1 MKKYLLPVIYFLSL
15 LILISFQNCSKSDN
29 EAAAIIHKDDSTYL
43 FRGNFFGT
51 LNSRTDTAIWK
62 NLQDFDFNS
71 HRELYSK
78 LGPGIHPYFYML
90 YINTNG
96 KLDKIRPVKSF
107 DKSMD
112 IDFFK
117 TMKNGKYKQLKD
129 QSNNNIKYKVL
140 FVGNLLFGK
149 DGGPWTPEDTR
160 KMERRVNASLSKMP
174 SNIHEPDYYL
184 LPEKEPN
191 PVGGLDA
198 IASKITYPK
207 EAKDYGIAGKVSVR
221 AFINEKGTVDGVQ
234 VLTGIGFGCDSA
246 AFEAVKNTK
255 FEPAYNNK
263 HAVKSQF
270 VIPIY
275 FQANN
280 KIEASRKELDKYSQ
294 TKNPHRNKES
304 NDTTYFIA
312 VEQMPEPIGGIKA
325 IQDNV
330 RYPEIAKRAGI
341 EGKIFVKAYIDEN
354 GNVTKTQVLKS
365 LGAEL
370 DKAAED
376 AIRKTKF
383 IPGVQDGKKV
393 KVQVA
398 VPIIFKLH

>member
-1 MKKYLLPVIYFLSL
+1 
-15 LILISFQNCSKSDN
+15 
-29 EAAAIIHKDDSTYL
+29 
-43 FRGNFFGT
+43 
-51 LNSRTDTAIWK
+51 
-62 NLQDFDFNS
+62 
-71 HRELYSK
+71 
-78 LGPGIHPYFYML
+78 
-90 YINTNG
+90 
-96 KLDKIRPVKSF
+96 
-107 DKSMD
+107 
-112 IDFFK
+112 
-117 TMKNGKYKQLKD
+117 
-129 QSNNNIKYKVL
+129 
-140 FVGNLLFGK
+140 
-149 DGGPWTPEDTR
+149 
-160 KMERRVNASLSKMP
+160 MP

-221 AFINEKGTVDGVQ
+221 AFINEKGKVDGVQ

-246 AFEAVKNTK
+246 AYEAVKNTK

-383 IPGVQDGKKV
+383 IPGMQDGKKV